1 MVNEKGE
8 VMTGAKRL
16 ELTDNAR
23 GTTLVELMVYIS
35 IMGIIFSIVY
45 TILTYS
51 MRYFDYGINL
61 ADLQQQALK
70 AQMKL
75 SQEISESTMSSVIYN
90 NDSVNG
96 YGIIFLSPRD
106 NRGNFKTYQNLD
118 AGKPIWQKFIGYYVS
133 SDKLMRKEVNITPAP
148 NPAPAAPVPV
158 PANPYTSVADFLSKT
173 SSAQPRCISSSVY
186 SMRFDNFQNTAFS
199 IYGTFRLTY
208 KGKINE
214 IQLNTQDLK
223 PITACPR
230 N

>member
-1 MVNEKGE
+1 MAEAENMK
-8 VMTGAKRL
+8 MAHS
-16 ELTDNAR
+16 AR
-23 GTTLVELMVYIS
+23 GTTIVELMVYIS
-35 IMGIIFSIVY
+35 IMGVIFTIVY

-70 AQMKL
+70 AQFKIN
-75 SQEISESTMSSVIYN
+75 QEISESTMSSVIYN

-106 NRGNFKTYQNLD
+106 NRGNFKTYQNID
-118 AGKPIWQKFIGYYVS
+118 AGKPMWQKFIGYYVS
-133 SDKLMRKEVNITPAP
+133 SNKLMRKEINITPSP
-148 NPAPAAPVPV
+148 NPTPTAPAAVPT
-158 PANPYTSVADFLSKT
+158 NPYTSVSDFLTKT
-173 SSAQPRCISSSVY
+173 SSSQPRCISSNVY
-186 SMRFDNFQNTAFS
+186 SMRFDNFQSTAFS